1 MDQYGKQKFFWG
13 SKSSKV
19 TKEMA
24 ESLETEHR
32 QVRLGYRPAP
42 SPAAKHQTDLFN
54 KVKDEYLAWGEA
66 QGGRGGRPW
75 GSTHARNRRSHLAWW
90 SERLV
95 LQTLADLT
103 NVLARVEAALREL
116 QKLGRTGK
124 TISHYAEALSA
135 FCDWCV
141 DRGYL
146 ADDPL
151 KALARFDTT
160 PQTFR
165 RAMTVDEVSRLL
177 DACASHRK
185 LLLETAFLSGLRASE
200 LRNLSVN
207 DFDLEENG
215 VHLDAS
221 WTKNRKRGFQP
232 LAEELVHRLCAFALA
247 DKPAQLYAKFYR
259 GKNAKLKAPDNP
271 LLYVP
276 SHTARDLDIDLKA
289 AGIPKETAEGK
300 LDFHACRLAYINF
313 VLESGVSVKEAQV
326 LARHSTPELT
336 FNVYGRTRKE
346 RLSETAEKVAAN
358 ILPVVDNAIF
368 MPRQAVG
375 AEQESA
381 TPFADRELRLSNNG
395 GGGGNRT
402 RGYSIAA

>member
-1 MDQYGKQKFFWG
+1 MFTLRKSPFSGSGANVLQFECDNKHRNAIYHWPRQRRRADRSVFVQIGQTAAWVRAGVDHHFVTGDPVFDEHVPVGVAGLAQKLEQALALAGAFFWRFAG
-13 SKSSKV
+13 EVVLFKGIALQIVEQFDAVFDKGV
-19 TKEMA
+19 FPALTDQ
-24 ESLETEHR
+24 TPPIGHP
-32 QVRLGYRPAP
+32 QVPA
-42 SPAAKHQTDLFN
+42 
-54 KVKDEYLAWGEA
+54 G
-66 QGGRGGRPW
+66 
-75 GSTHARNRRSHLAWW
+75 
-90 SERLV
+90 
-95 LQTLADLT
+95 
-103 NVLARVEAALREL
+103 
-116 QKLGRTGK
+116 
-124 TISHYAEALSA
+124 
-135 FCDWCV
+135 
-141 DRGYL
+141 
-146 ADDPL
+146 
-151 KALARFDTT
+151 
-160 PQTFR
+160 
-165 RAMTVDEVSRLL
+165 
-177 DACASHRK
+177 ASHRK

-207 DFDLEENG
+207 DLDLEENG

-221 WTKNRKRGFQP
+221 WTKNRKQGFQP

-313 VLESGVSVKEAQV
+313 VLESGVSVKEAQE

-358 ILPVVDNAIF
+358 ILPAADNAIF

-402 RGYSIAA
+402 RRQLFLTRAVPIQKPNKPVQIKAL

>member
-1 MDQYGKQKFFWG
+1 M
-13 SKSSKV
+13 SV
-19 TKEMA
+19 
-24 ESLETEHR
+24 
-32 QVRLGYRPAP
+32 
-42 SPAAKHQTDLFN
+42 
-54 KVKDEYLAWGEA
+54 
-66 QGGRGGRPW
+66 
-75 GSTHARNRRSHLAWW
+75 
-90 SERLV
+90 
-95 LQTLADLT
+95 
-103 NVLARVEAALREL
+103 
-116 QKLGRTGK
+116 
-124 TISHYAEALSA
+124 
-135 FCDWCV
+135 
-141 DRGYL
+141 
-146 ADDPL
+146 
-151 KALARFDTT
+151 
-160 PQTFR
+160 
-165 RAMTVDEVSRLL
+165 
-177 DACASHRK
+177 
-185 LLLETAFLSGLRASE
+185 LSGLRASE

-207 DFDLEENG
+207 DLDLEENG

-221 WTKNRKRGFQP
+221 WTKNRKQGFQP

-313 VLESGVSVKEAQV
+313 VLESGVSVKEAQE

-358 ILPVVDNAIF
+358 ILPAADNAIF

-402 RGYSIAA
+402 RRYSIEA